1 MGVASQDRV
10 PGTCHECGLNESRK
24 MKIKVAL
31 ELDAARE
38 TTLRAGDV
46 AIQNGTRYAWRNRS
60 GRCACWF
67 ACQGLGAVQTEPA
80 GSPARARRK
89 WKGDTAQ
96 AVSLLNLV
104 GDTWIEHV
112 TPAV

>member
-60 GRCACWF
+60 GQPVRMLVCMS
-67 ACQGLGAVQTEPA
+67 GAGRSA
-80 GSPARARRK
+80 
-89 WKGDTAQ
+89 D
-96 AVSLLNLV
+96 
-104 GDTWIEHV
+104 
-112 TPAV
+112 